1 MEPVNSKKSNTGIII
16 ITWLLFT
23 ALLLFSCA
31 GSASSQKSK
40 TPRGLPQDVNEF
52 IERRDR
58 CDQWLKE
65 DLSNPET
72 ASDLINK
79 MMKDCHGTDFELK
92 SLRSKYKDNAEII
105 AVLSKYEDNVES
117 NR

>member
-1 MEPVNSKKSNTGIII
+1 MKPSFTNHPNTAI
-16 ITWLLFT
+16 ITIT
-23 ALLLFSCA
+23 LLLLVSLLMLSC
-31 GSASSQKSK
+31 ASSQKGK
-40 TPRGLPQDVNEF
+40 TPRGLPQDVKEF

-58 CDQWLKE
+58 CDQWRKE

-92 SLRSKYKDNAEII
+92 NLRRKYADNAEII
-105 AVLSKYEDNVES
+105 ETLSKYEDNVEG
-117 NR
+117 NK